1 MVEKLPPLLFHPSRK
16 TYVWSCKTLTVKLL
30 LSVILSSAL
39 LFCVRTEAQ
48 IIERSTDRAEQK
60 ANNRVDRKIDD
71 GIDRGLDAIE
81 GLFKRKDK
89 KNKST
94 NESTSNSGE
103 NQDGGSDVNG
113 EMTEE
118 ESVQWM
124 MSAFGGGGS
133 VELPPAYAFD
143 HNVEMVMIQY
153 KKGGKEDGRQ
163 NMRMH
168 FSDERAVMGVEVLVE
183 GAEATSIIDMEAMQ
197 MVVLS
202 DMGSAKMAMVVDMN
216 AAMLK
221 TEQEDMENFENPS
234 FTKTGRTKKILGY
247 HCEEYVVEEDGERTE
262 FWITRDEFLDIYR
275 AFTAMEV
282 ANQGTTKTD
291 PMAAHPGGMTMEMTS
306 TSENGEKMVMQ
317 VTAVNRGQGKVV
329 KTAGYQSMRMPGA
342 GR

>member
-1 MVEKLPPLLFHPSRK
+1 MVEKLPPLLFLPSRK
-16 TYVWSCKTLTVKLL
+16 MYIWSHKPLTMKLL

-39 LFCVRTEAQ
+39 LFSVRTEAQ

-71 GIDRGLDAIE
+71 GIDRSLDAIE

-89 KNKST
+89 KNKSS
-94 NESTSNSGE
+94 NEGTSSSGE
-103 NQDGGSDVNG
+103 NQEGGSDG

-124 MSAFGGGGS
+124 MSAFGGGS
-133 VELPPAYAFD
+133 SIELPPDYAFD
-143 HNVEMVMIQY
+143 HNVEMDMIQY
-153 KKGGKEDGRQ
+153 KKNGKEDGRQ

-168 FSDERAVMGVEVLVE
+168 FSDKRAIIGVEVLME
-183 GAEATSIIDMEAMQ
+183 GAAATSIIDMETLQ

-202 DMGSAKMAMVVDMN
+202 DMGSTKMAMVLDMN
-216 AAMLK
+216 AAMLQ
-221 TEQEDMENFENPS
+221 TEQEDMENYENPT

-282 ANQGTTKTD
+282 TKQGATKTN

-306 TSENGEKMVMQ
+306 TDKGGEKTVMQ

-329 KTAGYQSMRMPGA
+329 KTAGYQTMRMPGG